1 MPRGVPAA
9 GFRNRSASTD
19 SHAKVAK
26 IKEVLDSAMV
36 TKYETDAEIEERIAD
51 RFEILE
57 EMTNAAL
64 YGDARAVIVSGPA
77 GLGKSFTVEET
88 LRQWDPSEINHT
100 IVKGYVK
107 ATALF
112 KLLYQ
117 HAEEGKVLV
126 FDDADT
132 IFFDDTSLNLL
143 KAACDSSKV
152 RRVSYMTEGSLYD
165 EDTATKLPKS
175 FEFKGTIIFIT
186 NYDFDAMISKGHKL
200 APHLNAMISRA
211 HYIDLAMKTK
221 RDYLVRIRQV
231 LSKGLLA
238 QEGLDKLGQ
247 EDVIRFIDDNQDSMR
262 ELSLRMALKVAGI
275 RKMSSSRWE
284 KIARVTCCR

>member
-9 GFRNRSASTD
+9 GFRNHTGSATTNQT
-19 SHAKVAK
+19 AVAK
-26 IKEVLDSAMV
+26 AVINV
-36 TKYETDAEIEERIAD
+36 KYESDAEIEERIAD

-77 GLGKSFTVEET
+77 GVGKSFVVEET
-88 LRQWDPSEINHT
+88 LTKWDPSGINHT
-100 IVKGYVK
+100 VVKGYVR
-107 ATALF
+107 ATGLY

-117 HAEEGKVLV
+117 HSEQGKVLV

-132 IFFDDTSLNLL
+132 IFFDDTSLNML
-143 KAACDSSKV
+143 KAVCDSSKT
-152 RRVSYMTEGSLYD
+152 RRVSYLTEGNMYD
-165 EDTATKLPKS
+165 EDTAEKLPKS
-175 FEFKGTIIFIT
+175 FEFHGTIIFIT

-200 APHLNAMISRA
+200 APHLTAMISRA

-231 LSKGLLA
+231 LNKGMLA
-238 QEGLDKLGQ
+238 DQGLDKIAQ
-247 EDVIRFIDDNQDSMR
+247 NEVIQFIETNQDSMR

-284 KIARVTCCR
+284 KIARVTCCK

>member
-9 GFRNRSASTD
+9 GFRNRTGSDTNNQTA
-19 SHAKVAK
+19 VAK
-26 IKEVLDSAMV
+26 AVINF
-36 TKYETDAEIEERIAD
+36 KYESDAEIEERIAD

-77 GLGKSFTVEET
+77 GVGKSFTIEET
-88 LRQWDPSEINHT
+88 LTKWDPSGINHT
-100 IVKGYVK
+100 VVKGYVR
-107 ATALF
+107 ATGLY

-117 HAEEGKVLV
+117 HSEKGKVLV

-132 IFFDDTSLNLL
+132 IFFDDTSLNML
-143 KAACDSSKV
+143 KAVCDSSKT
-152 RRVSYMTEGSLYD
+152 RRVSYLTEGNMYD
-165 EDTATKLPKS
+165 EDTAEKLPKS
-175 FEFKGTIIFIT
+175 FEFHGTIIFIT

-200 APHLNAMISRA
+200 APHLTAMISRA

-231 LSKGLLA
+231 LNKGMLA
-238 QEGLDKLGQ
+238 DQGLDKVAQ
-247 EDVIRFIDDNQDSMR
+247 NEVIQFIETNQDSMR

-284 KIARVTCCR
+284 KIARVTCCK

>member
-9 GFRNRSASTD
+9 GFRNRTGSDTNNQTA
-19 SHAKVAK
+19 VAK
-26 IKEVLDSAMV
+26 AVINF
-36 TKYETDAEIEERIAD
+36 KYESDAEIEERIAD

-88 LRQWDPSEINHT
+88 LTKWDPSGINHT
-100 IVKGYVK
+100 VVKGYVR
-107 ATALF
+107 ATGLY

-117 HAEEGKVLV
+117 HSEKGKVLV

-132 IFFDDTSLNLL
+132 IFFDDTSLNML
-143 KAACDSSKV
+143 KAVCDSSKT
-152 RRVSYMTEGSLYD
+152 RRVSYLTEGNMYD
-165 EDTATKLPKS
+165 EDTAEKLPKS
-175 FEFKGTIIFIT
+175 FEFHGTIIFIT

-200 APHLNAMISRA
+200 APHLTAMISRA

-231 LSKGLLA
+231 LNKGMLA
-238 QEGLDKLGQ
+238 DQGLDKVAQ
-247 EDVIRFIDDNQDSMR
+247 NEVIQFIETNQDSMR

-284 KIARVTCCR
+284 KIARVTCCK